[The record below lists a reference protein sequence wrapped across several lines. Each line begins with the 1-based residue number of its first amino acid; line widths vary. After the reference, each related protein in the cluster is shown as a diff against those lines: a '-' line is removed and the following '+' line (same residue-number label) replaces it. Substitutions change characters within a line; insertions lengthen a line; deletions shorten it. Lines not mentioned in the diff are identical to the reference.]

1 MFFLIIYIK
10 SIIFHYIKS
19 YIFMKNKFTLQRLG
33 QNISKGR
40 EKRGGIDSIKFD
52 DLPDLGC

>member
-1 MFFLIIYIK
+1 
-10 SIIFHYIKS
+10 
-19 YIFMKNKFTLQRLG
+19 MKNKFTLQRLG